1 MLLFPMYPVSPP
13 PRLHQPT
20 DGGAVNL
27 HSWGLRFS
35 WSLSS
40 ITTSLWLQNPET
52 HYSSARGWI
61 QQT

>member
-1 MLLFPMYPVSPP
+1 MLLFSMYPVSPP
-13 PRLHQPT
+13 RLRQPT

-52 HYSSARGWI
+52 H
-61 QQT
+61 